1 MTKALQ
7 KVTAAI
13 GLFAALAAPPA
24 QATLGDSLVAGGGH
38 IVIRFEGQT
47 AGFDSLIS
55 VNGGAEF
62 FPNHATPV
70 GTTQD
75 LGDFTAGTPIDV
87 VLHVTTTG
95 NFFHTGP
102 AGGNPDQLV
111 HANVIYNFGEPGRTW
126 VGFED
131 LLGGGDLASDHHQF
145 SFTNI
150 RAAAVPEPSSV
161 ALMLAG
167 LGFMGLLA
175 RRRTRR

>member
-7 KVTAAI
+7 KVAAAI

-24 QATLGDSLVAGGGH
+24 QGALGDSLVAGGGH
-38 IVIRFEGQT
+38 IVIRFEGQS

-55 VNGGAEF
+55 INGGAEF

-70 GTTQD
+70 GTTLD
-75 LGDFTAGTPIDV
+75 LGDFAAGTPLDI

-95 NFFHTGP
+95 NFFRTGP
-102 AGGNPDQLV
+102 ASGNPDQLI
-111 HANVIYNFGEPGRTW
+111 HANVVYSFGEPGRTW

-131 LLGGGDLASDHHQF
+131 IFGGGDLDYDDHRF

-150 RAAAVPEPSSV
+150 RAAVPEPSSV

-167 LGFMGLLA
+167 LGATGLLA
-175 RRRTRR
+175 RRRKQR